1 MPDQVSQGTAFMQAV
16 LESARDAILICNAEG
31 IVTNWNDAAAEL
43 LGYSAQEIVGQPVTT
58 LTPANR
64 LDEERPMLD
73 QIARGEA
80 ISDCQTQRLQKDG
93 QVIDVYL
100 SVTPVLDETTTN
112 LLGAIHVLRSYS
124 KGSQLDPQMLLAA
137 IFESADDAII
147 TKDLHGVITSWNPGA
162 KRMFG
167 YEAAEMIGKPIS
179 NLIPSDQPDEEA
191 NILRRIRS
199 GKPVDHYETKR
210 QTKDGRIVDISLT
223 VSPIRDSKGN
233 VVGASKIARDIT
245 EKKRIEVREREAK
258 QRAEALSRAK
268 DEFIATVSHELRTPM
283 TAILG
288 WVRMLASGQLKL
300 DAQKKGFEVIERN
313 ARSQA
318 QLIEDLLDMSRIISG
333 KLKLTM
339 TRLDLST
346 LIAAVVESHRPTAEM
361 KSIRVRT
368 AIDPAVKYVVA
379 DEERFRQ
386 VLWNLLSNALKFT
399 PSGGHV
405 QVSLDRAESF
415 ARISVADDGIGI
427 KPEFLPYVFDRF
439 SQADSSITRFH
450 GGLGMGLS
458 IVKSIVELHGGEVSV
473 SSSGEGKGATFSVML
488 PLVTTTPRREEEF
501 ASTEA
506 LLDEPLMYS
515 RDLVG
520 LKLLVVDDE
529 PDTCEMLSFL
539 LEGCGAEV
547 RTANTATEALEQL
560 KSWSPN
566 VLICDIGMPAIDGYE
581 LIRRIRSDETL
592 GNAHIPAVALTALA
606 RIEDRVKALSA
617 GYQMHVAKPIEPV
630 ELVSMIASV
639 ATLGYKR
646 PS

>member
-1 MPDQVSQGTAFMQAV
+1 MPDPVSQGAAFMQAV
-16 LESARDAILICNAEG
+16 LESTRDAILICNAEG
-31 IVTNWNDAAAEL
+31 FVTNWNYTAEEL
-43 LGYSAQEIVGQPVTT
+43 FGHSAREIVGQPVAI
-58 LTPANR
+58 LSPSNR
-64 LDEERPMLD
+64 LDEERPVLD
-73 QIARGEA
+73 RIARGEA
-80 ISDCQTQRLQKDG
+80 ISDYQTQRLRKDG
-93 QVIDVYL
+93 QPLEVYL
-100 SVTPVLDETTTN
+100 SVTPVLDEITN
-112 LLGAIHVLRSYS
+112 LLGGIHVLRSYS
-124 KGSQLDPQMLLAA
+124 RHSQLDPQMLLTA

-147 TKDLHGVITSWNPGA
+147 TKDLNGVVTSWNPGA
-162 KRMFG
+162 ERLFG

-179 NLIPSDQPDEEA
+179 ILIPSDQSDEEPK
-191 NILRRIRS
+191 ILRRIRS
-199 GKPVDHYETKR
+199 GQPVDHYEAKR
-210 QTKDGRIVDISLT
+210 QTKDGRILDISLT

-233 VVGASKIARDIT
+233 IVGASMIARDIT
-245 EKKRIEVREREAK
+245 ERKRVEIREREAK
-258 QRAEALSRAK
+258 QRAEALSRSK

-300 DAQKKGFEVIERN
+300 DAQKKALEVIERN

-339 TRLDLST
+339 TQVDLST
-346 LIAAVVESHRPTAEM
+346 LIAAVVESHRPTAEV
-361 KSIRVRT
+361 KSIRVRMS
-368 AIDPAVKYVVA
+368 IDSAVKSVVG
-379 DEERFRQ
+379 DEERLWQ

-399 PSGGHV
+399 AYGGHV
-405 QVSLDRAESF
+405 QVSLDQVRSS
-415 ARISVADDGIGI
+415 ARISVIDNGIGI

-458 IVKSIVELHGGEVSV
+458 IVKSIVEHHGGQVSV
-473 SSSGEGKGATFSVML
+473 SSAGEGKGATFTVTL
-488 PLVTTTPRREEEF
+488 PLVTSASRREEEF
-501 ASTEA
+501 VSTEA
-506 LLDEPLMYS
+506 LLDEPLTYS

-539 LEGCGAEV
+539 LERCGAEV
-547 RTANTATEALEQL
+547 RTARSAIEALEQL
-560 KSWSPN
+560 KTWSPN

-592 GNAHIPAVALTALA
+592 RNAHIPAVALTALA

-639 ATLGYKR
+639 ATLGNKR
-646 PS
+646 PG

>member
-43 LGYSAQEIVGQPVTT
+43 FGYSAQEIVGQPVTT
-58 LTPANR
+58 LTPTNR

-73 QIARGEA
+73 RIARNEA
-80 ISDCQTQRLQKDG
+80 ISDYQTQRLRKDG
-93 QVIDVYL
+93 QPIEVYL
-100 SVTPVLDETTTN
+100 SVTPVLDETTN

-147 TKDLHGVITSWNPGA
+147 TKDLNGVITSWNPGA
-162 KRMFG
+162 ERMFG

-179 NLIPSDQPDEEA
+179 NLIPSDQPDEET
-191 NILRRIRS
+191 NILRRIRT

-210 QTKDGRIVDISLT
+210 QTKDDRIIDISLT
-223 VSPIRDSKGN
+223 VSPIRDSTGN
-233 VVGASKIARDIT
+233 IVGASKIARDIT

-258 QRAEALSRAK
+258 QRAEALSRSK

-288 WVRMLASGQLKL
+288 WVRMLASGQLKP
-300 DAQKKGFEVIERN
+300 DAQRRAFEVIERN

-379 DEERFRQ
+379 DQERFRQ

-439 SQADSSITRFH
+439 SQADSSTTRFH

-488 PLVTTTPRREEEF
+488 PLVTTTSRREEEF

-529 PDTCEMLSFL
+529 PDTCEMLSCL

-547 RTANTATEALEQL
+547 RTANSATEALEQL
-560 KSWSPN
+560 KTWSPN

-592 GNAHIPAVALTALA
+592 RNAHIPAVALTALA

-639 ATLGYKR
+639 ATLGHKR
-646 PS
+646 PN

>member
-1 MPDQVSQGTAFMQAV
+1 MPDQISQGAAFMQAV

-31 IVTNWNDAAAEL
+31 FVTNWNYAAEEL
-43 LGYSAQEIVGQPVTT
+43 FGRSAREVVGQPVAI
-58 LTPANR
+58 LSPSNR
-64 LDEERPMLD
+64 LEEERPVLD
-73 QIARGEA
+73 RIARGET
-80 ISDCQTQRLQKDG
+80 ISDYHTQRVRKDR
-93 QVIDVYL
+93 QLIEVYL
-100 SVTPVLDETTTN
+100 SVTPILDETGTF
-112 LLGAIHVLRSYS
+112 LGCIHVFRSYS
-124 KGSQLDPQMLLAA
+124 VRTQLDPQMLLAA
-137 IFESADDAII
+137 IFESADDAIA
-147 TKDLHGVITSWNPGA
+147 TKDLNGIVTSWNPGA
-162 KRMFG
+162 EKLFG

-179 NLIPSDQPDEEA
+179 TLIPSDQPDEEP

-199 GKPVDHYETKR
+199 GLSVDHYETKR
-210 QTKDGRIVDISLT
+210 QTKDGRIIDISLT
-223 VSPIRDSKGN
+223 VSPIRDSQGKII
-233 VVGASKIARDIT
+233 GASKIARDIT
-245 EKKRIEVREREAK
+245 EKKRIEEREREAK
-258 QRAEALSRAK
+258 QRTEALSRSK

-300 DAQKKGFEVIERN
+300 DAQKKALEVIERN

-339 TRLDLST
+339 TQVDLST
-346 LIAAVVESHRPTAEM
+346 IIAAVVESHRPTAEV
-361 KSIRVRT
+361 KSIRVRMS
-368 AIDPAVKYVVA
+368 IDSAVKSVIG
-379 DEERFRQ
+379 DEERLRQ

-399 PSGGHV
+399 GSGGQV
-405 QVSLDRAESF
+405 QISLDQVRSS
-415 ARISVADDGIGI
+415 ARISVIDNGIGI

-458 IVKSIVELHGGEVSV
+458 IVKSIVEHHGGQVSV
-473 SSSGEGKGATFSVML
+473 SSAGEGKGATFTVIL
-488 PLVTTTPRREEEF
+488 PLVTLASRREEEF
-501 ASTEA
+501 VSTEA
-506 LLDEPLMYS
+506 LLDESLTYS

-539 LEGCGAEV
+539 LERCGAEV
-547 RTANTATEALEQL
+547 RTARSAIEALEQL
-560 KSWSPN
+560 KTWSPN

-592 GNAHIPAVALTALA
+592 RNSQIPAVALTALT

-639 ATLGYKR
+639 ATLGNKR
-646 PS
+646 SN

>member
-43 LGYSAQEIVGQPVTT
+43 FGYSAQEIVGQPVTT
-58 LTPANR
+58 LTPTNR

-73 QIARGEA
+73 RIARNEA
-80 ISDCQTQRLQKDG
+80 ISDYQTQRLRKDG
-93 QVIDVYL
+93 QPIEVYL
-100 SVTPVLDETTTN
+100 SVTPVLDETTN

-147 TKDLHGVITSWNPGA
+147 TKDLNGVITSWNPGA
-162 KRMFG
+162 ERMFG

-179 NLIPSDQPDEEA
+179 ILIPSDQPDEET
-191 NILRRIRS
+191 NILRRIRT

-210 QTKDGRIVDISLT
+210 QTKDDRIIDISLT
-223 VSPIRDSKGN
+223 VSPIRDSTGN
-233 VVGASKIARDIT
+233 IVGASKIARDIT

-258 QRAEALSRAK
+258 QRAEALSRSK

-300 DAQKKGFEVIERN
+300 DAQKKAFEVIERN

-379 DEERFRQ
+379 DQERFRQ

-439 SQADSSITRFH
+439 SQADSSTTRFH

-488 PLVTTTPRREEEF
+488 PLVTTTSRREEEF

-529 PDTCEMLSFL
+529 PDTCEMLSCL

-547 RTANTATEALEQL
+547 RTANSATEALEQL
-560 KSWSPN
+560 KTWSPN
-566 VLICDIGMPAIDGYE
+566 VLICDIGMPVIDGYE

-592 GNAHIPAVALTALA
+592 RNAHIPAVALTALA

-639 ATLGYKR
+639 ATLGHKR
-646 PS
+646 PN

>member
-1 MPDQVSQGTAFMQAV
+1 MPDQVSQGMAFMQAV
-16 LESARDAILICNAEG
+16 LESARDAILVCNSEG
-31 IVTNWNDAAAEL
+31 IVTHWNDAAAEL
-43 LGYSAQEIVGQPVTT
+43 FGYSAQEIVGRPVTT

-64 LDEERPMLD
+64 LDEERPMLHR
-73 QIARGEA
+73 ITRGEA
-80 ISDCQTQRLQKDG
+80 ISDWQTQRLRKDG
-93 QVIDVYL
+93 QLVEVYL
-100 SVTPVLDETTTN
+100 SVTPVLDETTT
-112 LLGAIHVLRSYS
+112 LLGAIHVVRWYS
-124 KGSQLDPQMLLAA
+124 KASQLDPQMLLAA

-147 TKDLHGVITSWNPGA
+147 TKDLNGVVTSWNPGA
-162 KRMFG
+162 ERMYG

-179 NLIPSDQPDEEA
+179 ILIPSDQPDEEP

-199 GKPVDHYETKR
+199 GQPVEHYETKR
-210 QTKDGRIVDISLT
+210 QTKDGRIIDISLT

-233 VVGASKIARDIT
+233 IVGASKIARDIT

-258 QRAEALSRAK
+258 QRAEALSRSK

-288 WVRMLASGQLKL
+288 WVRMLASGQLKP
-300 DAQKKGFEVIERN
+300 DAQKRAFEVIERN

-339 TRLDLST
+339 TRVDLST

-368 AIDPAVKYVVA
+368 VIDSSVEYVVA
-379 DEERFRQ
+379 DQERLRQ

-405 QVSLDRAESF
+405 QISLDRADSL
-415 ARISVADDGIGI
+415 ARISVIDDGIGI
-427 KPEFLPYVFDRF
+427 QPEFLPHVFDRF

-488 PLVTTTPRREEEF
+488 PLVTTASRRKQEF
-501 ASTEA
+501 ASAEA
-506 LLDEPLMYS
+506 LLEEPLMYS
-515 RDLVG
+515 RDLAG
-520 LKLLVVDDE
+520 LKLLLVDDE

-547 RTANTATEALEQL
+547 RTANSATDALEQL
-560 KSWSPN
+560 KTWSPN

-592 GNAHIPAVALTALA
+592 RNAHIPAVALTALA

-639 ATLGYKR
+639 ATLGNK
-646 PS
+646 PPN

>member
-1 MPDQVSQGTAFMQAV
+1 MPDQVSQGAAFMQAV
-16 LESARDAILICNAEG
+16 LESTRDAILICNAEG
-31 IVTNWNDAAAEL
+31 IVTNWNYAAEEL
-43 LGYSAQEIVGQPVTT
+43 FGYSAREVVGQRFVI
-58 LTPANR
+58 LSASNR
-64 LDEERPMLD
+64 LDEERSLLD
-73 QIARGEA
+73 RIRRGEA
-80 ISDCQTQRLQKDG
+80 VSDYQTQRRRKDG
-93 QVIDVYL
+93 QLIEVYL
-100 SVTPVLDETTTN
+100 SVTPVLDETGK
-112 LLGAIHVLRSYS
+112 LLGGIHVSRPYS
-124 KGSQLDPQMLLAA
+124 KRTQLDPQMLLAA
-137 IFESADDAII
+137 VFESADDAIA
-147 TKDLHGVITSWNPGA
+147 TKDLNGIVTSWNRGA
-162 KRMFG
+162 ERMFG

-179 NLIPSDQPDEEA
+179 LLIPSDHPDEEPS
-191 NILRRIRS
+191 ILRRIRS
-199 GKPVDHYETKR
+199 GQPVDHYETKR
-210 QTKDGRIVDISLT
+210 LTRDGRIIDISLT
-223 VSPIRDSKGN
+223 VSPIRDSQGKI
-233 VVGASKIARDIT
+233 VGASKIARDIT
-245 EKKRIEVREREAK
+245 EKKRIEEREREAK
-258 QRAEALSRAK
+258 QRAEALSRSK

-300 DAQKKGFEVIERN
+300 DAQKKALEVIERN

-339 TRLDLST
+339 TQVDLST
-346 LIAAVVESHRPTAEM
+346 IIAAVVESHRPTAEV
-361 KSIRVRT
+361 KSIRVRMS
-368 AIDPAVKYVVA
+368 IDSAVKSVVG
-379 DEERFRQ
+379 DEERLRQ

-399 PSGGHV
+399 ASGGGQV
-405 QVSLDRAESF
+405 QVSLDQVGSF
-415 ARISVADDGIGI
+415 ARISVIDNGIGI

-458 IVKSIVELHGGEVSV
+458 IVKSIVEHHGGQVSV
-473 SSSGEGKGATFSVML
+473 SSAGEGKGAAFTVTL
-488 PLVTTTPRREEEF
+488 PLVTASRREEEF
-501 ASTEA
+501 VSAEA

-539 LEGCGAEV
+539 LERCGAEV
-547 RTANTATEALEQL
+547 RTARSAIEALEQL
-560 KSWSPN
+560 KTWSPN

-592 GNAHIPAVALTALA
+592 RNSHIPAVALTALT

-639 ATLGYKR
+639 ATLGNKR
-646 PS
+646 SN

>member
-1 MPDQVSQGTAFMQAV
+1 MPDQVPQGMAFMQAV
-16 LESARDAILICNAEG
+16 LESARDAILVCNSEG
-31 IVTNWNDAAAEL
+31 IVTHWTDAAADL
-43 LGYSAQEIVGQPVTT
+43 FGYSAQEIVGHPVTT
-58 LTPANR
+58 LTPSNR
-64 LDEERPMLD
+64 LDEERPVLD
-73 QIARGEA
+73 RIARGEP
-80 ISDCQTQRLQKDG
+80 ISDWQTQRLRSDG
-93 QVIDVYL
+93 QLIEVYL
-100 SVTPVLDETTTN
+100 SVTPVLDKSAN
-112 LLGAIHVLRSYS
+112 LLGAIHVLRLYS
-124 KGSQLDPQMLLAA
+124 IGSQLDPQTLLAA

-147 TKDLHGVITSWNPGA
+147 TKDLNGVITSWNPGA
-162 KRMFG
+162 ERMYG
-167 YEAAEMIGKPIS
+167 YESAEVIGKPVS
-179 NLIPSDQPDEEA
+179 MLIPSDQPNEEP

-199 GKPVDHYETKR
+199 GQPVEHYETKR
-210 QTKDGRIVDISLT
+210 QTKDGRIIDVSLT
-223 VSPIRDSKGN
+223 VSPICDSKGN
-233 VVGASKIARDIT
+233 IVGASKIARDIT

-258 QRAEALSRAK
+258 QRAEALSRSK

-288 WVRMLASGQLKL
+288 WVRMLASGQLKP
-300 DAQKKGFEVIERN
+300 DAQKKAFEVIERN

-339 TRLDLST
+339 SRVDLST
-346 LIAAVVESHRPTAEM
+346 LIAAVVESHRPTAEI

-368 AIDPAVKYVVA
+368 VIDPAVTYVVG
-379 DEERFRQ
+379 DEERLRQ

-405 QVSLDRAESF
+405 QVSLDRAESL
-415 ARISVADDGIGI
+415 ARISVVDDGIGI
-427 KPEFLPYVFDRF
+427 KPEFLPHVFDRF

-473 SSSGEGKGATFSVML
+473 SSAGEGKGATFTVML
-488 PLVTTTPRREEEF
+488 PLVTRASRRQEEG
-501 ASTEA
+501 TET

-529 PDTCEMLSFL
+529 PDTCDMLSFL
-539 LEGCGAEV
+539 LERCGAEV
-547 RTANTATEALEQL
+547 RTANSAIEALEQL
-560 KSWSPN
+560 KTWSPN

-592 GNAHIPAVALTALA
+592 RSTHIPAVALTALA

-639 ATLGYKR
+639 ATLGNKR
-646 PS
+646 SN

>member
-1 MPDQVSQGTAFMQAV
+1 M
-16 LESARDAILICNAEG
+16 
-31 IVTNWNDAAAEL
+31 
-43 LGYSAQEIVGQPVTT
+43 Y
-58 LTPANR
+58 
-64 LDEERPMLD
+64 
-73 QIARGEA
+73 
-80 ISDCQTQRLQKDG
+80 
-93 QVIDVYL
+93 
-100 SVTPVLDETTTN
+100 
-112 LLGAIHVLRSYS
+112 
-124 KGSQLDPQMLLAA
+124 
-137 IFESADDAII
+137 
-147 TKDLHGVITSWNPGA
+147 
-162 KRMFG
+162 G
-167 YEAAEMIGKPIS
+167 YEAAEIIGKPIS
-179 NLIPSDQPDEEA
+179 ILIPSDQPDEEP

-199 GKPVDHYETKR
+199 GQPVEHYETKR
-210 QTKDGRIVDISLT
+210 QTKDGRIIDISLT

-233 VVGASKIARDIT
+233 IVGASKIARDIT

-258 QRAEALSRAK
+258 QRAEALSRSK

-288 WVRMLASGQLKL
+288 WVRMLASGQLKP
-300 DAQKKGFEVIERN
+300 DAQKKAFEVIERN

-339 TRLDLST
+339 SRVDLST

-368 AIDPAVKYVVA
+368 VIDPEVTYVVG
-379 DEERFRQ
+379 DQERLRQ

-405 QVSLDRAESF
+405 QVSLDRAESL
-415 ARISVADDGIGI
+415 ARISVVDDGIGI
-427 KPEFLPYVFDRF
+427 KPEFLPHVFDRF

-488 PLVTTTPRREEEF
+488 PLVTKASRREEEF
-501 ASTEA
+501 ASAEA
-506 LLDEPLMYS
+506 LLDEPLTYS

-547 RTANTATEALEQL
+547 RTANSATDALEQL
-560 KSWSPN
+560 KTWSPN

-581 LIRRIRSDETL
+581 LIRRIRSDEKL
-592 GNAHIPAVALTALA
+592 PNAHIPAVALTALA

-639 ATLGYKR
+639 ATLGNKR
-646 PS
+646 PN

>member
-1 MPDQVSQGTAFMQAV
+1 MPDQVSQGMAFMQAV
-16 LESARDAILICNAEG
+16 LESARDAILVCNSEG
-31 IVTNWNDAAAEL
+31 IVTHWNDAAAEL
-43 LGYSAQEIVGQPVTT
+43 FGYSAQEIVGQPVTT
-58 LTPANR
+58 LTPADC
-64 LDEERPMLD
+64 LEQERPMLD
-73 QIARGEA
+73 RIARREA
-80 ISDCQTQRLQKDG
+80 ISYWHTQRLRKDG
-93 QVIDVYL
+93 QLIEVYL
-100 SVTPVLDETTTN
+100 SVTPVVDETNN
-112 LLGAIHVLRSYS
+112 LLGAIHVLRWYW
-124 KGSQLDPQMLLAA
+124 KESQLDPQMLLAA

-147 TKDLHGVITSWNPGA
+147 TKDLNGVVTSWNPGA
-162 KRMFG
+162 ERIYG

-179 NLIPSDQPDEEA
+179 MLIPSDQPDEEP
-191 NILRRIRS
+191 NILRRIRN
-199 GKPVDHYETKR
+199 GQPVEHYETKR
-210 QTKDGRIVDISLT
+210 QTKDGRIIDISLT

-233 VVGASKIARDIT
+233 IVGASKIARDIT

-258 QRAEALSRAK
+258 QRAEALSRSK

-288 WVRMLASGQLKL
+288 WVRMLAGGQLKP
-300 DAQKKGFEVIERN
+300 DGQKKAFEVIERN

-339 TRLDLST
+339 TQVDLST
-346 LIAAVVESHRPTAEM
+346 LIAAVVESHRPTAEL

-368 AIDPAVKYVVA
+368 VIDPAVKYVVG
-379 DEERFRQ
+379 DQDRLRQ
-386 VLWNLLSNALKFT
+386 VFWNLLSNALKFT

-405 QVSLDRAESF
+405 QVSLDRAESL
-415 ARISVADDGIGI
+415 ARISVLDDGIGI
-427 KPEFLPYVFDRF
+427 NPEFLPHVFDRF

-488 PLVTTTPRREEEF
+488 PLITKAARRDEEF
-501 ASTEA
+501 ASAEA
-506 LLDEPLMYS
+506 LLEEPLTYA

-547 RTANTATEALEQL
+547 RTANSATDALEQL
-560 KSWSPN
+560 KTWSPN
-566 VLICDIGMPAIDGYE
+566 VLICDIGMPAVDGYE
-581 LIRRIRSDETL
+581 LMRRIRSDEKL
-592 GNAHIPAVALTALA
+592 RNAHIPAVALTALA

-639 ATLGYKR
+639 ATLGNK
-646 PS
+646 PQK

>member
-1 MPDQVSQGTAFMQAV
+1 MPDQVSQGAAFMQAV
-16 LESARDAILICNAEG
+16 LESTRDAILICNAEG
-31 IVTNWNDAAAEL
+31 IVTNWNCTAEEL
-43 LGYSAQEIVGQPVTT
+43 FGHSAREIVGQPVAI
-58 LTPANR
+58 LSPSDR
-64 LDEERPMLD
+64 LEEERPVLER
-73 QIARGEA
+73 IARGET
-80 ISDCQTQRLQKDG
+80 ISDYQTQRVRKDG
-93 QVIDVYL
+93 QLIEVYL
-100 SVTPVLDETTTN
+100 SVMPVLDETGTF
-112 LLGAIHVLRSYS
+112 LGCIHVFRSYS
-124 KGSQLDPQMLLAA
+124 IRTQLDPQMLLAA
-137 IFESADDAII
+137 IFESADDAIA
-147 TKDLHGVITSWNPGA
+147 TKDLNGIVTSWNPGA
-162 KRMFG
+162 EKLFG

-179 NLIPSDQPDEEA
+179 ILIPSDQPDEEPY
-191 NILRRIRS
+191 ILRRIRS
-199 GKPVDHYETKR
+199 GQSVDHYETKR
-210 QTKDGRIVDISLT
+210 QTKDGQLIDISLT
-223 VSPIRDSKGN
+223 VSPIRDSQGKII
-233 VVGASKIARDIT
+233 GASKIARDIT
-245 EKKRIEVREREAK
+245 EKKRIEEREREAK
-258 QRAEALSRAK
+258 QRAEALSRSK

-300 DAQKKGFEVIERN
+300 DAQKKALEVIERN

-339 TRLDLST
+339 TQVDLST
-346 LIAAVVESHRPTAEM
+346 IIAAVVESHRPTAEV
-361 KSIRVRT
+361 KSIRVRMS
-368 AIDPAVKYVVA
+368 IDSAVKSVVG
-379 DEERFRQ
+379 DEERLRQ

-399 PSGGHV
+399 AHGGQV
-405 QVSLDRAESF
+405 QISLDQVRSS
-415 ARISVADDGIGI
+415 ARISVIDNGIGI

-458 IVKSIVELHGGEVSV
+458 IVKSIVEHHGGQVSV
-473 SSSGEGKGATFSVML
+473 WSAGEGKGATFTVTL
-488 PLVTTTPRREEEF
+488 PLVTSASRREEEF
-501 ASTEA
+501 VSTEA
-506 LLDEPLMYS
+506 LLDEPLTYS

-539 LEGCGAEV
+539 LERCGAEV
-547 RTANTATEALEQL
+547 RTARSAMEALEQL
-560 KSWSPN
+560 KTWSPN

-592 GNAHIPAVALTALA
+592 RNSQIPAVALTALT

-639 ATLGYKR
+639 ATLGNKR
-646 PS
+646 SN

>member
-1 MPDQVSQGTAFMQAV
+1 MPDHVSQSTAFMQAV
-16 LESARDAILICNAEG
+16 LESARDAILICNEEG
-31 IVTNWNDAAAEL
+31 IVTNWNYAAEEL
-43 LGYSAQEIVGQPVTT
+43 FGYSAQEIVGRPVAL
-58 LTPANR
+58 LTPTNR
-64 LDEERPMLD
+64 LDEERPVLD
-73 QIARGEA
+73 RIARGEA
-80 ISDCQTQRLQKDG
+80 ISDYQTQRLRKDG
-93 QVIDVYL
+93 QPLEVYL
-100 SVTPVLDETTTN
+100 SVTPVLDEITN
-112 LLGAIHVLRSYS
+112 LLGGIHVLRSYS
-124 KGSQLDPQMLLAA
+124 RHSQLDPQMLLTA

-147 TKDLHGVITSWNPGA
+147 TKDLNGVVTSWNPGA
-162 KRMFG
+162 ERLFG

-179 NLIPSDQPDEEA
+179 ILIPSDQSDEEPK
-191 NILRRIRS
+191 ILRRIRS
-199 GKPVDHYETKR
+199 GQPVDHYEAKR
-210 QTKDGRIVDISLT
+210 QTKDGRILDISLT

-233 VVGASKIARDIT
+233 IVGASKIARDIT
-245 EKKRIEVREREAK
+245 ERKRVEIREREAK
-258 QRAEALSRAK
+258 QRAEALSRSK

-288 WVRMLASGQLKL
+288 WVRMLASGQLKV
-300 DAQKKGFEVIERN
+300 DAQKKALEVIERN

-339 TRLDLST
+339 TDVDLSAV
-346 LIAAVVESHRPTAEM
+346 IAAVIESHRPTAEV
-361 KSIRVRT
+361 KSIRVRM
-368 AIDPAVKYVVA
+368 AIDPAAKPVVA
-379 DEERFRQ
+379 DQERLRQ

-399 PSGGHV
+399 PSGGQV
-405 QVSLDRAESF
+405 QVSLDRLESF
-415 ARISVADDGIGI
+415 ARISVVDNGIGI
-427 KPEFLPYVFDRF
+427 KPEFLPHVFDRF

-473 SSSGEGKGATFSVML
+473 SSAGEGKGATFTVML
-488 PLVTTTPRREEEF
+488 PLVTRASRRQEEG
-501 ASTEA
+501 TET

-529 PDTCEMLSFL
+529 PDTCDMLSFL
-539 LEGCGAEV
+539 LERCGAEV
-547 RTANTATEALEQL
+547 RTANSAIEALEQL
-560 KSWSPN
+560 KTWSPN

-592 GNAHIPAVALTALA
+592 RSTHIPAVALTALA

-639 ATLGYKR
+639 ATLGNKR
-646 PS
+646 SN